1 MKYMWSGTFEEGTAL
16 PDGDGTRGS
25 ILAQT
30 ELHEEERHSREE
42 EHDEVRDEKHT
53 CNPTQSRLMT
63 LLKLFTLFLQF
74 NSIC

>member
-1 MKYMWSGTFEEGTAL
+1 MNYICSATFEEGTAL

-42 EHDEVRDEKHT
+42 EHDEVWDEKHT
-53 CNPTQSRLMT
+53 CNPT
-63 LLKLFTLFLQF
+63 
-74 NSIC
+74 